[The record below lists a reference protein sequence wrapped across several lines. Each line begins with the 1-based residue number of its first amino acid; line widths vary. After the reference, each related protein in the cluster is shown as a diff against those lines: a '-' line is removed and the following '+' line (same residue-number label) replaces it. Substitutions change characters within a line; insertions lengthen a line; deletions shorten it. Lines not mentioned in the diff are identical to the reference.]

1 MNKRLLRPLVT
12 PQTLRIYHWVRA
24 ALANLAFG
32 FPSSGM
38 LVVGITGTK
47 GKTTTC
53 HFLASILEEA
63 GFRVGMATTVNFRVA
78 GQEEV
83 NDTNM
88 SVTAPLPLQRLL
100 RRMRGARCDVVI
112 LEVTS
117 IALDQYRTLGIPFS
131 YVGLTNIAHDHLDYH
146 KTMERYAEAK
156 LKLFQGRRKMA
167 VVNLDDPSAKL
178 FLSRTSAAEKW
189 GYTTHDAG
197 GDCLR
202 LRADSISEGS
212 FEMRIAEQSEPV
224 RLQLPGRFSIE
235 NALCAASIALA
246 LGVSLRCVAV
256 GLGALER
263 VAGRLETIAAPGGFS
278 VMVDYAHTP
287 DSLEKLYAMLRQHAS
302 GRLIAVLGATG
313 DRDTTKRPI
322 MGALA
327 ARFCDLVYVTDE
339 EPYTEDPQA
348 IIDQVAGGVPRGRAL
363 FKAEAAVHRDTKPKL
378 KANTESGLGDWWWK
392 VSDRK
397 EAIAAAISQ
406 AQTGDLV
413 IVTGMGAQN
422 FRKVG
427 SKKEPWNDRQVIESL
442 L

>member
-1 MNKRLLRPLVT
+1 
-12 PQTLRIYHWVRA
+12 
-24 ALANLAFG
+24 
-32 FPSSGM
+32 
-38 LVVGITGTK
+38 
-47 GKTTTC
+47 
-53 HFLASILEEA
+53 
-63 GFRVGMATTVNFRVA
+63 
-78 GQEEV
+78 
-83 NDTNM
+83 
-88 SVTAPLPLQRLL
+88 
-100 RRMRGARCDVVI
+100 
-112 LEVTS
+112 
-117 IALDQYRTLGIPFS
+117 
-131 YVGLTNIAHDHLDYH
+131 
-146 KTMERYAEAK
+146 
-156 LKLFQGRRKMA
+156 
-167 VVNLDDPSAKL
+167 
-178 FLSRTSAAEKW
+178 
-189 GYTTHDAG
+189 
-197 GDCLR
+197 
-202 LRADSISEGS
+202 
-212 FEMRIAEQSEPV
+212 
-224 RLQLPGRFSIE
+224 
-235 NALCAASIALA
+235 
-246 LGVSLRCVAV
+246 
-256 GLGALER
+256 
-263 VAGRLETIAAPGGFS
+263 
-278 VMVDYAHTP
+278 MVDYAHTP

-392 VSDRK
+392 VSDSK